1 MAYQGLHR
9 RMDSKSIASSPSST
23 AASIQTLLDSSAKI
37 KEAKQQEQEQLLHSS
52 KHAVQPSTP
61 DSELQRRARLQ
72 ELHEARQQQ
81 QQQQQQRQQQQQQ
94 PDHLSAMSPI
104 KTAAIAG
111 GGIGVASGALS
122 PRVASSSLQAP
133 GTLSPRF
140 SERSSLLKTSSRW
153 ACGSELCCGWTPA
166 QQLQLLIRLDI

>member
-1 MAYQGLHR
+1 MAYQSLQR
-9 RMDSKSIASSPSST
+9 RMDSKSIASSLASPSST

-37 KEAKQQEQEQLLHSS
+37 KEAKQQEQEQLLQSS
-52 KHAVQPSTP
+52 KHAVQQSTP

-72 ELHEARQQQ
+72 ELHDARQA
-81 QQQQQQRQQQQQQ
+81 QQQRQQQ

-122 PRVASSSLQAP
+122 PRVALSSLQAQ

-140 SERSSLLKTSSRW
+140 AERSNLLKTSSRW
-153 ACGSELCCGWTPA
+153 AWGSEMCCGWTAA
-166 QQLQLLIRLDI
+166 QQLLIRLEI

>member
-72 ELHEARQQQ
+72 ELHEARQAQQQ
-81 QQQQQQRQQQQQQ
+81 QQQQQQRQQQL
-94 PDHLSAMSPI
+94 DHLSAMSPI

-111 GGIGVASGALS
+111 GGIGVASGTLS

-166 QQLQLLIRLDI
+166 QQLLIRLDV

>member
-1 MAYQGLHR
+1 MAYQGLQR
-9 RMDSKSIASSPSST
+9 RMDSKSITSSLSSPSST

-52 KHAVQPSTP
+52 KHAVQQSTP

-72 ELHEARQQQ
+72 ELHDARQA
-81 QQQQQQRQQQQQQ
+81 QQQRQQQ
-94 PDHLSAMSPI
+94 PDHASAMSPI
-104 KTAAIAG
+104 KTVAIVG
-111 GGIGVASGALS
+111 GGIGVAS
-122 PRVASSSLQAP
+122 SLQAQ

-140 SERSSLLKTSSRW
+140 SERSSLLKTSSRC

-166 QQLQLLIRLDI
+166 QQLLIRLAI